1 MAATLVGEM
10 GGVVPSGMTPIT
22 NIFTQDFSAT
32 FGAVASLV
40 GSTFTQNIPGLL
52 TTDSV
57 TISCVSAVPSGM
69 NIANVRVSA
78 SDTLELTIGTAVAI
92 GITLGSL
99 NWRVTVLRAG

>member
-1 MAATLVGEM
+1 MAIVNAEM
-10 GGVVPSGMTPIT
+10 GGVVPSGMTPII
-22 NIFTQDFSAT
+22 NIFTQDFTAT
-32 FGAVASLV
+32 FGPVASLV
-40 GSTFTQNIPGLL
+40 GSTFTQSVTGLL

-57 TISCVSAVPSGM
+57 MINCVSAVPSGM

-99 NWRVTVLRAG
+99 TWRVTILRAN